1 MQEKI
6 IKKRLEFSRQIIY
19 NPAMTYIDAH
29 CHLLDIS
36 EFKLARTAGVDS
48 IICNATN
55 PKDWHQVLALENV
68 IHAIGIHPWHVSDLP
83 ENAMTD
89 LEKLLEQ
96 NPGAHIGEI
105 GLDKC
110 KGDFYKQEEIF
121 MLQLELAQK
130 LQRPVHVHC
139 VRAWGEMLPILK
151 GHKDL
156 KYLFHGFSGD
166 KNVVRFLSD
175 YDAYFSVNRAT
186 KIPLIPADK
195 LLIESDAPDGLPSPA
210 NLPFLYLQ
218 LGVQSAQIE
227 QNFQRFLNGR

>member
-1 MQEKI
+1 MI
-6 IKKRLEFSRQIIY
+6 
-19 NPAMTYIDAH
+19 YIDAH
-29 CHLLDIS
+29 CHLLDEG
-36 EFKLARTAGVDS
+36 EFDLAKTAGVNQ

-55 PKDWHQVLALENV
+55 PKDWQKVLALKST

-83 ENAMTD
+83 KDVMID
-89 LEKLLEQ
+89 LEKLLKQ
-96 NPGAHIGEI
+96 NPDAHIGEI

-110 KGDFYKQEEIF
+110 KNDFYKQEEIF

-130 LQRPVHVHC
+130 LNRPVHVHC

-166 KNVVRFLSD
+166 KNVIRFLSD
-175 YDAYFSVNRAT
+175 YDAYFSVNRSS
-186 KIPLIPADK
+186 KIPLIPIDR
-195 LLIESDAPDGLPSPA
+195 LLIESDAPDSIPSPA

-218 LGVQSAQIE
+218 LGVNAEQIN